1 MKKQNEIRSIII
13 RCFALLLPFMALQ
26 GVQASPDK
34 KYLSRIETTI
44 SEDGTRAELS
54 MQIALPADIVS
65 ADQSVEVVPSVV
77 SSEGE
82 VRHELPHVL
91 FNGKC
96 RAPYYRRARNL
107 QSHEAYIRETPYA
120 VRVLG
125 KETEPVDYR
134 AQAPYQKGDKIVV
147 RYLAK
152 DCCAT
157 HLLGE
162 EVVLLEEPVAEPAE
176 PAAPEAIIV
185 TQKNLT
191 SFLMPKPEEKK
202 YRDEQVEVRVQYKLA
217 DDRIYPDY
225 ANNQA
230 ELDRLNQL
238 LQPLLTRGGLY
249 TIDSGSITGYASPE
263 GNARYNQSLSER
275 RAKSVRDHIQALYP
289 NANIRT
295 FAIRGEGDDWAGL
308 TKALETS
315 SLSNRKELQE
325 IISQVSDVAVRKDK
339 LSKNP
344 SYSTMYDELYPPLRR
359 SVIDVHYLAKGVKRE
374 EAKELFFTRPKD
386 LSVYEAYDLLEELG
400 KEHAQIEL
408 HKVIADSHPTSVEAQ
423 VNYSSLLLLAGR
435 HDEAYRVLQRVGSD
449 ARAYNNLAVYYILKE
464 DYTKAK
470 EYLQLAVPS
479 PEKNL
484 NLKTIEGR

>member
-1 MKKQNEIRSIII
+1 MKKQNEFRSIITS
-13 RCFALLLPFMALQ
+13 CFALLLPFMVLQ

-44 SEDGTRAELS
+44 SEDGTCADLS

-77 SSEGE
+77 SSDGK

-91 FNGKC
+91 FNGKR
-96 RAPYYRRARNL
+96 RAPYYRRTRNL

-125 KETEPVDYR
+125 KDTEPVDYR
-134 AQAPYQKGDKIVV
+134 TQAPYQKGDKIVV

-152 DCCAT
+152 DCCDT
-157 HLLGE
+157 HVLGE
-162 EVVLLEEPVAEPAE
+162 EVVLLEEPVAE

-202 YRDEQVEVRVQYKLA
+202 YRDEQVEVRVQYKWD

-225 ANNQA
+225 ADNQA

-238 LQPLLTRGGLY
+238 LKPLLTREGLY

-263 GNARYNQSLSER
+263 GNAQYNQSLSER
-275 RAKSVRDHIQALYP
+275 RAKSVRDHIQTLYP
-289 NANIRT
+289 NANIRA

-308 TKALETS
+308 TKALERS

-325 IISQVSDVAVRKDK
+325 IISQVSDVAVRKEK

-359 SVIDVHYLAKGVKRE
+359 TVIDVHYLAKGVKRE

-386 LSVYEAYDLLEELG
+386 LSVYEAYDLLEDLG
-400 KEHAQIEL
+400 KKHAQIDL

-423 VNYSSLLLLAGR
+423 VNYSSLLLLEGR
-435 HDEAYRVLQRVGSD
+435 LDEAYQVLQRVSSD
-449 ARAYNNLAVYYILKE
+449 SRAYNNLAVYYMLKE
-464 DYTKAK
+464 DYSTAR
-470 EYLQLAVPS
+470 EYLRLAVPS

>member
-1 MKKQNEIRSIII
+1 MKKQNEFRSIVI
-13 RCFALLLPFMALQ
+13 RCFALLLPFMVLQ
-26 GVQASPDK
+26 GAQASPDK

-44 SEDGTRAELS
+44 SEDGTRADLS
-54 MQIALPADIVS
+54 MQIALPANIVS

-77 SSEGE
+77 SSDGK

-91 FNGKC
+91 FNGKL

-125 KETEPVDYR
+125 KDTEPVDYR

-152 DCCAT
+152 DCCDT
-157 HLLGE
+157 HVLGE
-162 EVVLLEEPVAEPAE
+162 EVVLLEEPVAEP
-176 PAAPEAIIV
+176 PAPEAIIV

-202 YRDEQVEVRVQYKLA
+202 YRDEQVEVRVQYKWD
-217 DDRIYPDY
+217 DDRIYPNY
-225 ANNQA
+225 ADNQA

-238 LQPLLTRGGLY
+238 LKPLLTQTGLY

-263 GNARYNQSLSER
+263 GNAQYNQSLSER
-275 RAKSVRDHIQALYP
+275 RAKSVRDHIQTLYP

-315 SLSNRKELQE
+315 SISNRKELQE
-325 IISQVSDVAVRKDK
+325 IISQESNVTARKEK

-344 SYSTMYDELYPPLRR
+344 SYSAMYADLYPPLRR
-359 SVIDVHYLAKGVKRE
+359 TVIDVHYLAKGVKRE

-400 KEHAQIEL
+400 KEHAQIDL

-423 VNYSSLLLLAGR
+423 VNYSTLLLLAGR
-435 HDEAYRVLQRVGSD
+435 LDEAYRVLQRVGSD
-449 ARAYNNLAVYYILKE
+449 SRAYNNLAVYYILKE
-464 DYTKAK
+464 DYSTAR

-484 NLKTIEGR
+484 NLKSIEGR